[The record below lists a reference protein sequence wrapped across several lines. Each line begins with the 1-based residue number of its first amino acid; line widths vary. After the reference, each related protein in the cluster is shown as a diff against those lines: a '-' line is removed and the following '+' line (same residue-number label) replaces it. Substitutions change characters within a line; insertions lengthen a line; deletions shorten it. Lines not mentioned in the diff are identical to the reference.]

1 MNKIHPT
8 AIISEDVVI
17 GENVSIGAYSVLSGN
32 VKVANNNTIHPSVC
46 ISGDTDID
54 ENNIFFPYSS
64 IGSVPQDLKY
74 KGEKSSLVIGKNNI
88 FREHCTANLGTE
100 GDNLQTIIGDSSLF
114 MTGVH
119 IAHDCVIGN
128 KVIFANQVTFRWSCS
143 CRR

>member
-74 KGEKSSLVIGKNNI
+74 KGEKSSLVIGKNKNPAHAW
-88 FREHCTANLGTE
+88 FL
-100 GDNLQTIIGDSSLF
+100 LSSTYF
-114 MTGVH
+114 
-119 IAHDCVIGN
+119 
-128 KVIFANQVTFRWSCS
+128 
-143 CRR
+143 